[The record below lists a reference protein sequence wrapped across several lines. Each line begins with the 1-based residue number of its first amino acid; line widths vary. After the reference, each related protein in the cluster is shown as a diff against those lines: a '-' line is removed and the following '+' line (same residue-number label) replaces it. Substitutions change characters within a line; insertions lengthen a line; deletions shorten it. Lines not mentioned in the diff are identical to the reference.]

1 LKQGYVG
8 AVVEVLTRVGAWDQA
23 VKAIE
28 SSWEAIPD
36 TIPMRRMK
44 WSRRLHVVA
53 VQFEAAVAVGDLSR
67 QDALKAEWEGL
78 YQLLKEDQEEYA
90 ERRNPFPGVFR
101 PNSGS

>member
-1 LKQGYVG
+1 
-8 AVVEVLTRVGAWDQA
+8 
-23 VKAIE
+23 
-28 SSWEAIPD
+28 
-36 TIPMRRMK
+36 MRRMK
-44 WSRRLHVVA
+44 WSWRLHVVA
-53 VQFEAAVAVGDLSR
+53 VQFEAAVAAGDLSR